1 MLFSARRKL
10 LVAALAVT
18 FMASSIGVAEAV
30 SQNPQDNLYFATSGE
45 PVGLDP
51 ALIND
56 VDSGIVVCNIYE
68 PLLRFKTDNTEVEP
82 CLAEKWDVS
91 DDGLVYTF
99 YLRKGVKFHDGT
111 PFNAEAVKFN
121 FDRQAPENMLPNM
134 SYAPLVLGDIENI
147 EVVDEYTIRITLQQP
162 STPFLN
168 NMAMSFSAAIASP
181 TALKKYEND
190 LMEHPV
196 GTGPYKLVSWDR
208 GQSMVLTTNE
218 DYWGKKPAVQNVII
232 RFIKETPAR
241 VVAINNGEA
250 DIINAIDANVVDQL
264 KKGGTS
270 IIEFGGNNVNYMLFN
285 CREGYVTA
293 DRKVRRAI
301 AQAINVPEL
310 TKSLYKDYAEPAHS
324 FFPRFMM
331 GYNPNVKSVKY
342 NAEAAKKFFAK
353 SGIKELNIVTYSNA
367 RFYNA
372 VGGQVLAEAVQ
383 SYLEKVGVKA
393 HIQVYDWTTFKTKL
407 LTDKWDLSFMG
418 WMTANGDPDN
428 FISTFASEDP
438 VSNQGLWRNVDFA
451 MAVDEAVRL
460 PNGTERKIIYQ
471 NAEDILLDDVG
482 ILPISHAKTLMA
494 HRPNISGSFVHPI
507 GFIFF
512 KNAVKTVDK
521 PSLD

>member
-196 GTGPYKLVSWDR
+196 GTGPYKLESWDK
-208 GQSMVLTTNE
+208 GQKMVLTTNE
-218 DYWGKKPAVQNVII
+218 DYWGDKPAVPNVVVSFVKDIS
-232 RFIKETPAR
+232 AR
-241 VVAINNGEA
+241 VEAINKGEL
-250 DIINAIDANVVDQL
+250 DIINAIDANVIDDL
-264 KKGGTS
+264 KAGGTE
-270 IIEFGGNNVNYMLFN
+270 ILEREGNNVSYMAYN
-285 CREGYVTA
+285 CRDGYVTA
-293 DRKVRRAI
+293 DRDVRKAI

-310 TKSLYKDYAEPAHS
+310 SKTLYKDYADPAYS
-324 FFPRFMM
+324 FFPSFMM
-331 GYNPNVKSVKY
+331 GYDPNVKAVSY
-342 NAEAAKKFFAK
+342 DPEAAKAFFEEK
-353 SGIKELNIVTYSNA
+353 GIKELNIMTYSNA
-367 RFYNA
+367 RYYNVA
-372 VGGQVLAEAVQ
+372 GGKTLAETVQ
-383 SYLEKVGVKA
+383 SYLDKVGVKTN
-393 HIQVYDWTTFKTKL
+393 IGIYDWGTFKSKL
-407 LTDKWDLSFMG
+407 VTDDWDIAFLG
-418 WMTANGDPDN
+418 WIGDNGDPDN
-428 FISTFASEDP
+428 FINILASDDP
-438 VSNQGLWRNVDFA
+438 VANQGLWFNPQFIRAITKATRVA
-451 MAVDEAVRL
+451 
-460 PNGTERKIIYQ
+460 NGPDRAALYQ
-471 NAEDILLDDVG
+471 QAESILAEDVG
-482 ILPISHAKTLMA
+482 VLPLSHAKTMVA
-494 HRPNISGSFVHPI
+494 HRPNISGAFVHPI
-507 GFIFF
+507 GLLFF
-512 KNAVKTVDK
+512 KNAVKK
-521 PSLD
+521 AE